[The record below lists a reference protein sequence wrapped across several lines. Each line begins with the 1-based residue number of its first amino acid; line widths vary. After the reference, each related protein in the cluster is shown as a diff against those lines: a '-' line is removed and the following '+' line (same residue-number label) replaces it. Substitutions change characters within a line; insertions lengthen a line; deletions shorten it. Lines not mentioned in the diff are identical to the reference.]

1 MTTYIAMGDSF
12 TAGVEPEKGRWPD
25 ELARALGPDVHYEN
39 LATIGATSE
48 QVERDQLPRALEL
61 KPDLVTL
68 VCGAND
74 VLLSTRPDPD
84 GYAAR
89 LSGMF
94 AQLRRAAP
102 HAEILTATYPDLSR
116 FLDLR
121 PRSRARVED
130 GMRRFNDACRA
141 VARRHGIMLLEGS
154 KHPAAQH
161 RGTFAEDGFHPSPEG
176 HRRAAAE
183 FLAFLTTGIR
193 GKEIATA

>member
-12 TAGVEPEKGRWPD
+12 TAGLDPEKGRWPD

-48 QVERDQLPRALEL
+48 HVERDQLPRALEL
-61 KPDLVTL
+61 KPDVITL

-84 GYAAR
+84 AYAAR
-89 LSGMF
+89 LAGMF
-94 AQLRRAAP
+94 ARLRRAAP
-102 HAEILTATYPDLSR
+102 YAEILTATYPDISR

-121 PRSRARVED
+121 PRSRARVVN
-130 GMRRFNDACRA
+130 GMRRFNDACRT

-154 KHPAAQH
+154 EHPAAQH
-161 RGTFAEDGFHPSPEG
+161 RATFAEDGFHPSQEG

-183 FLAFLTTGIR
+183 FLASLTAGLR
-193 GKEIATA
+193 EKGLATA

>member
-68 VCGAND
+68 VCGAKD

-84 GYAAR
+84 G
-89 LSGMF
+89 
-94 AQLRRAAP
+94 
-102 HAEILTATYPDLSR
+102 
-116 FLDLR
+116 
-121 PRSRARVED
+121 
-130 GMRRFNDACRA
+130 
-141 VARRHGIMLLEGS
+141 
-154 KHPAAQH
+154 
-161 RGTFAEDGFHPSPEG
+161 
-176 HRRAAAE
+176 
-183 FLAFLTTGIR
+183 
-193 GKEIATA
+193 